1 MKLSQ
6 TSIVAQRHVK
16 FLDVICWEPTML
28 QLPRL
33 TLLISLTG
41 LWISAPLWAQ
51 TTPAAPEPRVMAI
64 VESRCI
70 LCHGREGES
79 ASAVYPRLA
88 AQHPDY
94 LQKQLQDF
102 RDGRRKS
109 DTMSD
114 MVKDLKDGEF
124 AGLAAWFGSRKPAFR
139 QPGDSD
145 LAAVGKY
152 VFTRGNS
159 FSGVPACT
167 TCHGDKG
174 HGTHQLPRLAGQHP
188 AYLEVQ
194 LKEFGKRE
202 RSNDN
207 AIMHS
212 VASKLTELEV
222 RAVSV
227 YIGGLQ

>member
-1 MKLSQ
+1 
-6 TSIVAQRHVK
+6 
-16 FLDVICWEPTML
+16 ML
-28 QLPRL
+28 HLPRL
-33 TLLISLTG
+33 TLLIGLTA
-41 LWISAPLWAQ
+41 LWVSPGLWAQ
-51 TTPAAPEPRVMAI
+51 TPMAAPEQRIMAV
-64 VESRCI
+64 VESRCTH
-70 LCHGREGES
+70 CHGREGES

-94 LQKQLQDF
+94 LFKQLKDF

-114 MVKDLKDGEF
+114 MVKDLKDDEF
-124 AGLAAWFGSRKPAFR
+124 LGLAAWFGSRKPGFR
-139 QPGDSD
+139 QPGDAE

-152 VFTRGNS
+152 LFNRGNA

-167 TCHGDKG
+167 SCHGDNG